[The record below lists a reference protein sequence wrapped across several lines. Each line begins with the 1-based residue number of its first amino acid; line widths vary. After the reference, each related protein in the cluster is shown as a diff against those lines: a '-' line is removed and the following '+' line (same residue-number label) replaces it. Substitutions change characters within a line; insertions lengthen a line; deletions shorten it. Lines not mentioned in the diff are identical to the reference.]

1 MAMSMSMAMLS
12 SHSLKASPL
21 QNLSSKLFNVSSAVF
36 ASSRIKFQ
44 AKAPMN
50 FNCLLKNDA
59 VYEDLPA
66 VGEDLPPDYEE
77 WTPKKDP
84 KDRRRAGILL
94 HPTSFRGPHG
104 IGDLGEETFC
114 FLDWLHEAGC
124 SVWQVL
130 PLVPPGRKGNED
142 GSPYAG
148 QDANCG
154 NTLLISLEELVK
166 DGLLMKEE
174 LPKPVDADR
183 VDFSTVA
190 DIKDPLIA
198 KAAERLILSE
208 GELKNHFEDFRRDPE
223 ISKAVTFLYFLDEGI
238 SYRLGYGCQS
248 ESGFCFDLKLSKNS
262 TFFNWNYDLESPPQ
276 ALFYHVGLKKSE
288 LIPVGIILNVEEFV
302 AELSCRKEDLPTI
315 YLGLLLEAPISQ
327 GLVGIQ
333 WKSGSTRCW
342 LCEKGSTFLRVGDS
356 LSSNNTLSS
365 LPIYHMSPFVMSM
378 KAGENWG
385 FILKYE
391 SLWKWVIVGKY
402 GKKEWGWS
410 YQESRVDF
418 GVESLKVERVEAF
431 ILRLKVKVVNRDVED
446 KMDWMD
452 AKKYWL
458 EDSAY
463 FAAIDETL
471 NTISWYDWPEP
482 LKNRHLSALE
492 EIYQSKRDFINI
504 FIAQQFLFQRQWQ
517 KVRNYAQMKGIK
529 IMGDMPIYVGY
540 HSADVW
546 ANKKHFLLN
555 KSGFPLLVSGVPP
568 DAFSETGQLWGRTL
582 VKLLSGLWMRTSS
595 RSPLYD
601 WKAMERD
608 RFSWWIRR
616 IRRAQ
621 NIYDE
626 FRIDHFRGFAG
637 YWAVPSEAKF
647 AMDGQWKMGPGK
659 SLFDAIFRAVGKI
672 NIVAE
677 DLGVITED
685 VIQLRKYI
693 RAPGM
698 AVLQFG
704 FGSDAD
710 NPHLP
715 HNHEQNEV
723 VYTGT
728 HDNDTTRGWW
738 DILEQEEK
746 SNVLKYV
753 TVTGEDDIS
762 WALIQAAL
770 SSVAQT
776 AIIPMQD
783 VLGLGNSARM
793 NIPATQSWSGFG
805 RFVEGKPLGSN
816 QILG

>member
-223 ISKAVTFLYFLDEGI
+223 IS
-238 SYRLGYGCQS
+238 
-248 ESGFCFDLKLSKNS
+248 N
-262 TFFNWNYDLESPPQ
+262 
-276 ALFYHVGLKKSE
+276 
-288 LIPVGIILNVEEFV
+288 
-302 AELSCRKEDLPTI
+302 
-315 YLGLLLEAPISQ
+315 
-327 GLVGIQ
+327 
-333 WKSGSTRCW
+333 
-342 LCEKGSTFLRVGDS
+342 
-356 LSSNNTLSS
+356 
-365 LPIYHMSPFVMSM
+365 
-378 KAGENWG
+378 
-385 FILKYE
+385 
-391 SLWKWVIVGKY
+391 
-402 GKKEWGWS
+402 
-410 YQESRVDF
+410 
-418 GVESLKVERVEAF
+418 
-431 ILRLKVKVVNRDVED
+431 
-446 KMDWMD
+446 
-452 AKKYWL
+452 WL

-568 DAFSETGQLWGRTL
+568 DAFSETGQLWG
-582 VKLLSGLWMRTSS
+582 
-595 RSPLYD
+595 SPLYD

-616 IRRAQ
+616 IQRAQ

-672 NIVAE
+672 NIIAE

-793 NIPATQSWSGFG
+793 NIPATQSGNWGWRLPSSMSFDDLESEAKKLRDLLSIYG
-805 RFVEGKPLGSN
+805 RL
-816 QILG
+816 